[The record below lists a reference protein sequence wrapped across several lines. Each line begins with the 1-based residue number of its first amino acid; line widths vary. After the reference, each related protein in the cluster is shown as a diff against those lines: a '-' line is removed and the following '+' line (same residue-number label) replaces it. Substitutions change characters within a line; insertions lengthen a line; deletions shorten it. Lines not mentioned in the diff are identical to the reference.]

1 MAVITGSFNSLVSG
15 TISGVFQNTAGG
27 VLSGVIGTPGP
38 QGSQGEPGQGVPV
51 GGSAGQALVKIDGT
65 NYNTEWSSLPAFLTK
80 AGNLSGLTDLAVAR
94 QNLNLGS
101 SDTPVFGGVAVLGG
115 GVNAMQI
122 SPTALSITQTGH
134 GYFLIQPSQGIV
146 FPDASVQTTAWND
159 APSDG
164 SQYARQDGAWSV
176 VSAGGDYLPLAG
188 GTMDADASIYLST
201 TAGNDVTLSGTSLLL
216 TDGENATNITY
227 GEIQLNFEDV
237 ATPFTIDVNGITF
250 PDATVQNTAFT
261 DVYLPLSG
269 GTMTGSIY
277 FTNAVAPIFQINDTS
292 EGGTIP
298 GDENYSEY
306 TLTGLSFRSQNYSDD
321 GEGGVNPPTLTY
333 GSNLTGY
340 GLSFVNFN
348 GSSRASTML
357 YGPTSITF
365 GNASV
370 QTIAFPGF
378 NNTALTGTPTAP
390 TAALADNDTS
400 IATTAFV
407 QQELASGTA
416 NARNLEVYVRNQ
428 TGSTIPI
435 GSIVYINGATGNRPT
450 ITLAQ
455 ANNDANSAQTI
466 GFTKT
471 AIANNGFGFV
481 IVRGELENLNTSA
494 LTEGVQLYLSPTT
507 AGTWTTTKP
516 SAPQHLVYVGIVIR
530 AHPTLGVILVSVQNG
545 YELNELHDVA
555 LSSEANNDLLVYE
568 LSTDLWKNKSFST
581 LGLAPLA
588 SPTFSGTPSLPTGT
602 TGITQTAGNN
612 TTALATTAFVT
623 TAVPAFA
630 TNAQAVAGTSAT
642 TALSPFNSRFSHLAP
657 FVFAPV
663 TSSMTSVTSGGGSST
678 MNAYGGSIG
687 SSGSLAGYSLRHA
700 TPYIR
705 GVTTTGGI
713 QWQKPQMFA
722 VRLVPF
728 FAFQTASIFRMTLG
742 SNTATLN
749 VLANKGIGIRFGASA
764 ANVLSALVLD
774 VHNGTTLTSVTS
786 SFTPN
791 LAQGFDL
798 MVYSDGAG
806 NVTLY
811 ANDVQVATTS
821 AGPISAAVA
830 NYNILQL
837 GIENTTTLTTGS
849 NVAFGSLKTFIS

>member
-38 QGSQGEPGQGVPV
+38 AGAPGTPGAPGAPGQGVPV
-51 GGSAGQALVKIDGT
+51 GGTAGQVLAKIDGT
-65 NYNTEWSSLPAFLTK
+65 NYNTEWSSLSAFLTK
-80 AGNLSGLTDLAVAR
+80 AGNLSGLTDLSVAR

-101 SDTPVFGGVAVLGG
+101 SDTPVFGGVDAGSGANVAHL
-115 GVNAMQI
+115 
-122 SPTALSITQTGH
+122 SPTALSLTQFGH
-134 GYFLIQPSQGIV
+134 GQFTIQPSQGIV

-159 APSDG
+159 APSNG

-188 GTMDADASIYLST
+188 GTMDTGAQIGLSDG
-201 TAGNDVTLSGTSLLL
+201 AGLEAILSGGSLYVE
-216 TDGENATNITY
+216 TGDDNTTIT
-227 GEIQLNFEDV
+227 GGKVELVFDDV
-237 ATPFTIDVNGITF
+237 ALPFTIDVNGITF
-250 PDATVQNTAFT
+250 PDATVQTTAFAGS
-261 DVYLPLSG
+261 YLPLSG

-298 GDENYSEY
+298 GDENYSAY
-306 TLTGLSFRSQNYSDD
+306 TLTGLSFRSQNYSDN
-321 GEGGVNPPTLTY
+321 GSGGVNPPTLTY
-333 GSNLTGY
+333 GSNLSGY
-340 GLSFVNFN
+340 ALSFVNFN
-348 GSSRASTML
+348 GSARASTMV
-357 YGPTSITF
+357 YGSGGITF
-365 GNASV
+365 GNGSS

-378 NNTALTGTPTAP
+378 NNVALTGSPTAP
-390 TAALADNDTS
+390 TPATSDNDTS
-400 IATTAFV
+400 IATTAYVKAQDFGDRYLTTSTTSNTISNGNKTFTIGTGLSYTPTQNITISYDAANHMHGEV
-407 QQELASGTA
+407 LTYSTSTGVLTVDINHHTGSGTYA
-416 NARNLEVYVRNQ
+416 AWVVNVGGVTPATSVAWGGI
-428 TGSTIPI
+428 TGT
-435 GSIVYINGATGNRPT
+435 
-450 ITLAQ
+450 
-455 ANNDANSAQTI
+455 
-466 GFTKT
+466 
-471 AIANNGFGFV
+471 
-481 IVRGELENLNTSA
+481 
-494 LTEGVQLYLSPTT
+494 
-507 AGTWTTTKP
+507 
-516 SAPQHLVYVGIVIR
+516 
-530 AHPTLGVILVSVQNG
+530 
-545 YELNELHDVA
+545 
-555 LSSEANNDLLVYE
+555 
-568 LSTDLWKNKSFST
+568 LSTQTDLQNALDLKAN
-581 LGLAPLA
+581 LA
-588 SPTFSGTPSLPTGT
+588 SPTFTGTPTLPTGT
-602 TGITQTAGNN
+602 IATTQTPGNN
-612 TTALATTAFVT
+612 TTAVATTAFVT
-623 TAVPAFA
+623 AAVPAFA
-630 TNAQAVAGTSAT
+630 TNDQALTSTSTT

-749 VLANKGIGIRFGASA
+749 VLANRGIGISFGASA
-764 ANVLSALVLD
+764 ANTLSALVLS

-786 SFTPN
+786 SFTPV

>member
-38 QGSQGEPGQGVPV
+38 AGAPGTPGAPGAPGQGVPV
-51 GGSAGQALVKIDGT
+51 GGTAGQVLAKIDGT
-65 NYNTEWSSLPAFLTK
+65 NYNTEWSSLSAFLTK
-80 AGNLSGLTDLAVAR
+80 AGNLSGLTDLSVAR

-101 SDTPVFGGVAVLGG
+101 SDTPVFGGVDAGSGANVAHL
-115 GVNAMQI
+115 
-122 SPTALSITQTGH
+122 SPTALSLTQFGH
-134 GYFLIQPSQGIV
+134 GQFTIQPSQGIV

-159 APSDG
+159 APSNG

-188 GTMDADASIYLST
+188 GTMDTGAQIGLSDG
-201 TAGNDVTLSGTSLLL
+201 AGLEAILSGGSLYVE
-216 TDGENATNITY
+216 TGDDNTTIT
-227 GEIQLNFEDV
+227 GGKVELVFDDV
-237 ATPFTIDVNGITF
+237 ALPFTIDVNGITF
-250 PDATVQNTAFT
+250 PDATVQTTAFAGS
-261 DVYLPLSG
+261 YLPLSG

-298 GDENYSEY
+298 GDENYSAY

-321 GEGGVNPPTLTY
+321 GSGGVNPPTLTY
-333 GSNLTGY
+333 GSALTGY

-378 NNTALTGTPTAP
+378 NNTALTGNPTAP
-390 TAALADNDTS
+390 TPATSDNDTS
-400 IATTAFV
+400 IATTAYVKAQDFGDRYLTTSTTSNTISNGNKTFTIGTGLSYTPTQNITISYDAANHMHGEV
-407 QQELASGTA
+407 LTYSTSTGVLTVDINHHTGSGTYA
-416 NARNLEVYVRNQ
+416 AWVVNVGGVTPATSVAWGGI
-428 TGSTIPI
+428 TGT
-435 GSIVYINGATGNRPT
+435 
-450 ITLAQ
+450 
-455 ANNDANSAQTI
+455 
-466 GFTKT
+466 
-471 AIANNGFGFV
+471 
-481 IVRGELENLNTSA
+481 
-494 LTEGVQLYLSPTT
+494 
-507 AGTWTTTKP
+507 
-516 SAPQHLVYVGIVIR
+516 
-530 AHPTLGVILVSVQNG
+530 
-545 YELNELHDVA
+545 
-555 LSSEANNDLLVYE
+555 
-568 LSTDLWKNKSFST
+568 LSTQTDLQNALDLKAN
-581 LGLAPLA
+581 LA
-588 SPTFSGTPSLPTGT
+588 SPTFTGTPTLPTGT
-602 TGITQTAGNN
+602 IATTQTPGNN
-612 TTALATTAFVT
+612 TTAVATTAFVT
-623 TAVPAFA
+623 AAVPAFA
-630 TNAQAVAGTSAT
+630 TNDQALTSTSTT

-749 VLANKGIGIRFGASA
+749 VLANRGIGISFGASA
-764 ANVLSALVLD
+764 ANTLSALVLS

-786 SFTPN
+786 SFTPV

>member
-38 QGSQGEPGQGVPV
+38 AGAPGTPGAPGAPGQGVPV
-51 GGSAGQALVKIDGT
+51 GGTAGQVLAKIDGT
-65 NYNTEWSSLPAFLTK
+65 NYNTEWSSLSAFLTK
-80 AGNLSGLTDLAVAR
+80 AGNLSGLTDLSVAR

-101 SDTPVFGGVAVLGG
+101 SDTPVFGGVDAGSGANVAHL
-115 GVNAMQI
+115 
-122 SPTALSITQTGH
+122 SPTALSLTQFGH
-134 GYFLIQPSQGIV
+134 GQFTIQPSQGIV

-159 APSDG
+159 APSNG

-188 GTMDADASIYLST
+188 GTMDTGAQIGLSDG
-201 TAGNDVTLSGTSLLL
+201 AGLEAILSGGSLYVE
-216 TDGENATNITY
+216 TGDDNTTIT
-227 GEIQLNFEDV
+227 GGKVELVFDDV
-237 ATPFTIDVNGITF
+237 ALPFTIDVNGITF
-250 PDATVQNTAFT
+250 PDATVQTTAFAGS
-261 DVYLPLSG
+261 YLPLSG

-298 GDENYSEY
+298 GDENYSAY
-306 TLTGLSFRSQNYSDD
+306 TLTGLSFRSQNYSDN
-321 GEGGVNPPTLTY
+321 GSGGVNPPTLTY
-333 GSNLTGY
+333 GSNLSGY
-340 GLSFVNFN
+340 ALSFVNFN
-348 GSSRASTML
+348 GSARASTMV
-357 YGPTSITF
+357 YGSGGITF
-365 GNASV
+365 GNGSS

-378 NNTALTGTPTAP
+378 NNVALTGSPTAP
-390 TAALADNDTS
+390 TPATSDNDTS
-400 IATTAFV
+400 IATTAYVKAQDFGDRYLTTSTTSNTISNGNKTFTIGTGLSYTPTQNITISYDASKHMHGEV
-407 QQELASGTA
+407 LTYNSGTGVLTVDI
-416 NARNLEVYVRNQ
+416 NHH
-428 TGSTIPI
+428 TGSGTYAAWVVNVGGVTP
-435 GSIVYINGATGNRPT
+435 ATSVAWGG
-450 ITLAQ
+450 IT
-455 ANNDANSAQTI
+455 
-466 GFTKT
+466 
-471 AIANNGFGFV
+471 
-481 IVRGELENLNTSA
+481 
-494 LTEGVQLYLSPTT
+494 
-507 AGTWTTTKP
+507 GT
-516 SAPQHLVYVGIVIR
+516 
-530 AHPTLGVILVSVQNG
+530 
-545 YELNELHDVA
+545 
-555 LSSEANNDLLVYE
+555 
-568 LSTDLWKNKSFST
+568 LSTQTDLQNALDLKAN
-581 LGLAPLA
+581 LA
-588 SPTFSGTPSLPTGT
+588 SPTFTGTPTLPTGT
-602 TGITQTAGNN
+602 IATTQTPGNN
-612 TTALATTAFVT
+612 TTAVATTAFVT
-623 TAVPAFA
+623 AAVPAFA
-630 TNAQAVAGTSAT
+630 TNDQALTSTSTT

-749 VLANKGIGIRFGASA
+749 VLANRGIGISFGASA
-764 ANVLSALVLD
+764 ANTLSALVLS

-786 SFTPN
+786 SFTPV